1 MITSRQDMFA
11 ENLNNGYNKSDAY
24 REAYGPSV
32 MSKKTTW
39 EAASRLSK
47 NPKVVARL
55 DQLTAEKEQNNRMFH
70 LSYEDKIINKLW
82 DIVDTSKNKR
92 VRVKALELLGRS
104 CGLFTK

>member
-24 REAYGPSV
+24 RKAYSPSV

-47 NPKVVARL
+47 NPKVIARC
-55 DQLTAEKEQNNRMFH
+55 
-70 LSYEDKIINKLW
+70 
-82 DIVDTSKNKR
+82 V
-92 VRVKALELLGRS
+92 
-104 CGLFTK
+104 